1 MWVRNRILTE
11 IRDEIELTR
20 EEIRLSRESRDRERE
35 FMRETTMRMER
46 VFRELT
52 QQVSEGRDEQRAQ
65 TQALLRLIDRMDRM
79 DPGGAAA

>member
-1 MWVRNRILTE
+1 MSAMWARNRILTE
-11 IRDEIELTR
+11 IRDEIRLTRHEVELSR

-52 QQVSEGRDEQRAQ
+52 KQVSEGRDEQRAQ
-65 TQALLRLIDRMDRM
+65 TQALRRAGR
-79 DPGGAAA
+79 G